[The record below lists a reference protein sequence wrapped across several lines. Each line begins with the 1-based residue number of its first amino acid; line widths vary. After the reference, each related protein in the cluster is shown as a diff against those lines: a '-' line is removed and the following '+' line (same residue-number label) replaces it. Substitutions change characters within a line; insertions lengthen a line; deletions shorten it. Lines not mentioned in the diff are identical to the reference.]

1 MNGFLDL
8 FRDDFLSDLDRLL
21 DDPLLDLECFP
32 LDDLLFDLESC
43 LLGDFHRFLLPDLES
58 LCDELLLSELYC
70 PPDELLPLDLDIDLL
85 LDDLYFRDFD
95 LLPDFDLRR
104 QCLGLLQCF
113 FLRFPFLLRFF
124 SLLPQ

>member
-8 FRDDFLSDLDRLL
+8 FRDDFLSGLDRLL

-32 LDDLLFDLESC
+32 LDDPLFDLEPR
-43 LLGDFHRFLLPDLES
+43 LLSDFHRLLPDLES
-58 LCDELLLSELYC
+58 LSDKLLLSELYLA
-70 PPDELLPLDLDIDLL
+70 PDELLSFDLDVDLL

-95 LLPDFDLRR
+95 LLLGFEFRR
-104 QCLGLLQCF
+104 QCLGLLPCF
-113 FLRFPFLLRFF
+113 FLRFLFRLRFF

>member
-21 DDPLLDLECFP
+21 DDSLLYLECFP
-32 LDDLLFDLESC
+32 LDDLLFDLEFR
-43 LLGDFHRFLLPDLES
+43 LLGDFHRFLLPDRES

-70 PPDELLPLDLDIDLL
+70 PPDELLALDLDIDLL
-85 LDDLYFRDFD
+85 LDDLYFRDFERF
-95 LLPDFDLRR
+95 PDFDLLR
-104 QCLGLLQCF
+104 QCPGPLQCF
-113 FLRFPFLLRFF
+113 FLRFPFRLRFF